1 MAATAAGPLQRPR
14 PRDSQ
19 AGLAKVEA
27 TSVLFFGT
35 DANDGTWTWHTD
47 TPSSAPSVSYAAT
60 STDDNKAV
68 DLDSESH
75 DVENLYDNFQ
85 RSYTDSLDEQLNFDN
100 NDFAPPPWMTMD
112 GNVRD
117 IDGTE
122 IFVAPKSSPAAAA
135 AMPELVSATSSL
147 LANDALVAP
156 GTQTRSRGLPAR
168 SSLDEWAHLGDCS
181 TISRRRSKKRK
192 HIGGGAI
199 RRVSVTAKTAALAT
213 HVGKS
218 SIHPLM
224 QKLLEIDHPTKEIL
238 ARTFRYDEV
247 IMLSRLNGLK
257 YNPHGQGSRKKLRK
271 VRL

>member
-1 MAATAAGPLQRPR
+1 MDNRGCFLMAATAAGSLQRPR

-27 TSVLFFGT
+27 ASVLFFGT

-60 STDDNKAV
+60 STGDNKAV
-68 DLDSESH
+68 DIHSESH
-75 DVENLYDNFQ
+75 DFENLYDNFQ

-112 GNVRD
+112 GNVRH

-135 AMPELVSATSSL
+135 AMPEPVSATSSL

-156 GTQTRSRGLPAR
+156 GTQIRSRGP
-168 SSLDEWAHLGDCS
+168 
-181 TISRRRSKKRK
+181 SKKRK

-199 RRVSVTAKTAALAT
+199 RRVSITAKTAALAT
-213 HVGKS
+213 PVGES

-257 YNPHGQGSRKKLRK
+257 YNPHGQGGKKLRK
-271 VRL
+271 VRV